1 MAPRDLPE
9 ALTFRN
15 QLDALSVKFVADYRL
30 GDALACTDAY
40 TKDGLLLLPN
50 LAPIRGRT
58 EIAAALTASI
68 DGGLEVSGITTMESG
83 ADEKYG
89 YAIQTVHTSRGNQI
103 VMLALRCDHGIWRVC
118 AEAVMAS

>member
-1 MAPRDLPE
+1 MPSSTLETLA
-9 ALTFRN
+9 FRN
-15 QLDALSVKFVADYRL
+15 QLDALSVKVVADYRL

-50 LAPIRGRT
+50 VAPIRGRT
-58 EIAAALTASI
+58 EIAAALTTGME
-68 DGGLEVSGITTMESG
+68 GGLEVSGITTTECG

-89 YAIQTVHTSRGNQI
+89 YAIQTVHTSRGDQI

>member
-1 MAPRDLPE
+1 MAPALPE
-9 ALTFRN
+9 PLTFRN
-15 QLDALSVKFVADYRL
+15 QLDALSAKFVADYRR
-30 GDALACTDAY
+30 GDSIACTDAF

-50 LAPIRGRT
+50 VAPIRGRT
-58 EIAAALTASI
+58 EIAAALTASM
-68 DGGLEVSGITTMESG
+68 DGGLQVSGITTKESG

-89 YAIQTVHTSRGNQI
+89 YAIQTVHTSRGDQI